1 MSWMTAS
8 LAAGLA
14 VACSSDGLAPGN
26 GPTVAS
32 ISVQPA
38 VATVSV
44 GGSFSLRAEPRSP
57 GGEVMAGQGVRW
69 ASEDP
74 DVAQVS
80 AGGVVTGVS
89 VGTVLIA
96 ASVQG
101 KDALAEVTVTPT
113 PVASIRLSVGN
124 RSMLVGESLQLT
136 ADPLDNGGNVLQ
148 GRPVEWTTSNA
159 SVATVTGEG
168 LVTAVATGGA
178 VIRATAEGR
187 SAVASISV
195 SAVPVA
201 SIEVNPT
208 DANLVVGQTTQLT
221 AEPRDSAGEALAGR
235 VVTWS
240 TSNPQVATV
249 TSSGLVTAISVG
261 TTTITAASDGRL
273 ARVTVTVAP
282 RPVST
287 VVVSPSQ
294 VSIHV
299 GQKAQLNASPTDA
312 QGNPLT
318 GRPVNFSSS
327 NTAVA
332 TISTGGLVTAVAP
345 GSATITATSEGNSG
359 TASVTVTPAP
369 VVSVSITPSSTS
381 IGVGSQT
388 QLTAVPRDG
397 GGQVLTGR
405 TVTWTS
411 GAPGLASVSGT
422 GLVTGIAAGTAVI
435 LANVEGVVASAT
447 VSVGSV
453 AVASVSVSPTSAN
466 LTVGGTASFTATLRD
481 AAGNVLS
488 GRVVGWSSSDQAV
501 ATVSQ
506 SGQMTAVGAGSAT
519 ITATAEGQTGTATVT
534 VAPGGPGPIVS
545 ITLSPSTL
553 TLAVGGTQALTAT
566 ALDAQGNVVSG
577 AAITW
582 SSGNNAVATVSQSGV
597 VTAVAPG
604 TVVITAASGTVTGS
618 ATVTVQQVPV
628 ARIVI
633 SPADPTIREKEWVQ
647 LTATLY
653 DANDN
658 VLTGRPVAWSS
669 SDASKVSVDSTG
681 LVTGKK
687 KGTETITATSGGTSG
702 STTVRVR

>member
-1 MSWMTAS
+1 
-8 LAAGLA
+8 
-14 VACSSDGLAPGN
+14 
-26 GPTVAS
+26 
-32 ISVQPA
+32 
-38 VATVSV
+38 
-44 GGSFSLRAEPRSP
+44 
-57 GGEVMAGQGVRW
+57 
-69 ASEDP
+69 
-74 DVAQVS
+74 
-80 AGGVVTGVS
+80 
-89 VGTVLIA
+89 
-96 ASVQG
+96 
-101 KDALAEVTVTPT
+101 
-113 PVASIRLSVGN
+113 
-124 RSMLVGESLQLT
+124 
-136 ADPLDNGGNVLQ
+136 
-148 GRPVEWTTSNA
+148 
-159 SVATVTGEG
+159 
-168 LVTAVATGGA
+168 
-178 VIRATAEGR
+178 
-187 SAVASISV
+187 
-195 SAVPVA
+195 
-201 SIEVNPT
+201 
-208 DANLVVGQTTQLT
+208 
-221 AEPRDSAGEALAGR
+221 
-235 VVTWS
+235 
-240 TSNPQVATV
+240 
-249 TSSGLVTAISVG
+249 
-261 TTTITAASDGRL
+261 
-273 ARVTVTVAP
+273 
-282 RPVST
+282 
-287 VVVSPSQ
+287 
-294 VSIHV
+294 
-299 GQKAQLNASPTDA
+299 
-312 QGNPLT
+312 
-318 GRPVNFSSS
+318 
-327 NTAVA
+327 
-332 TISTGGLVTAVAP
+332 
-345 GSATITATSEGNSG
+345 
-359 TASVTVTPAP
+359 
-369 VVSVSITPSSTS
+369 
-381 IGVGSQT
+381 
-388 QLTAVPRDG
+388 VPRDG